1 MSLTLLFFVGFGV
14 ASRNRVSLTSF
25 RYQITYHAEDSPRFE
40 LLPRHPEY
48 NLYEILAVMRALRYN
63 ENFGAISF
71 AFIKLDALNGL
82 HDRYGSEH
90 VCWKTK
96 RGTPVQISIED
107 LRCASILVQ
116 EIRAL
121 AISNKKLRRLDFDS
135 CITRKHSDNDE
146 SNDPKDIGC
155 GIVEALFPLCRYQT
169 TNVDWINLN
178 HIQLS
183 ETDLDYLVAA
193 AVEKSCHFRG
203 FGFRACGL
211 TDRSLSL
218 ILESLRQQENTLD
231 ALDISA
237 NSFRLTPSI
246 FDSQISAFAYIGS
259 LDLSHTARTSG
270 PEALIPAET
279 LQIWRLQ
286 ELSLSGTALNSASVE
301 AICA

>member
-1 MSLTLLFFVGFGV
+1 MTGS
-14 ASRNRVSLTSF
+14 
-25 RYQITYHAEDSPRFE
+25 YQISYHSEDSPRFE
-40 LLPRHPEY
+40 LLPRRPDYTLHE
-48 NLYEILAVMRALRYN
+48 LLAVMRALRYN
-63 ENFGAISF
+63 ESFGGISF
-71 AFIKLDALNGL
+71 ASVNLDALNGL

-96 RGTPVQISIED
+96 RGTPVQISIEE
-107 LRCASILVQ
+107 LRRSSVLVQ

-135 CITRKHSDNDE
+135 CISRKQLDTDDSQE
-146 SNDPKDIGC
+146 PKDIGC

-169 TNVDWINLN
+169 TNVDWISLN

-193 AVEKSCHFRG
+193 AVEKACHFRG

-231 ALDISA
+231 TLDISA
-237 NSFRLTPSI
+237 NSFRLAPSL
-246 FDSQISAFAYIGS
+246 FDSQIGAFAFIRS
-259 LDLSHTARTSG
+259 LDLSHTARNSG
-270 PEALIPAET
+270 PEPLLSAET

-286 ELSLSGTALNSASVE
+286 ELTLSGTSLNIASVE